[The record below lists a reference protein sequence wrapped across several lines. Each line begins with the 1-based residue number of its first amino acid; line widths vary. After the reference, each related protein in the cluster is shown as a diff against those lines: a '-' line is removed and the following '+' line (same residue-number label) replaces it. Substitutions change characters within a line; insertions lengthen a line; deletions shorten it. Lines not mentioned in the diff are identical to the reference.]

1 MKDSV
6 TIVYEGVE
14 EIVNKYIGDPKSEG
28 QISVVDIRFELEAKL
43 GLDLV
48 DNALIIFNN
57 RHDKKYCTYEMVNA
71 LYLEWYC
78 TSYPYG
84 EWLEDNTNGMNKRIT
99 QANDNIE
106 SLIDEIISLKKE
118 SDSGVCPF
126 PDRQDTDACNSDNC
140 EDCEKEYFEKKRK
153 AMLLQ
158 YKV

>member
-1 MKDSV
+1 MKDLV
-6 TIVYEGVE
+6 TTVYDNIE

-28 QISVVDIRFELEAKL
+28 KISVVHISDKLVKL
-43 GLDLV
+43 GIDL
-48 DNALIIFNN
+48 DNALIVFNN
-57 RHDKKYCTYEMVNA
+57 RHNKKYYRFDMINA

-84 EWLEDNTNGMNKRIT
+84 EWLEDNLNGTNKRIT
-99 QANDNIE
+99 QANENIE

-153 AMLLQ
+153 DMLLQ